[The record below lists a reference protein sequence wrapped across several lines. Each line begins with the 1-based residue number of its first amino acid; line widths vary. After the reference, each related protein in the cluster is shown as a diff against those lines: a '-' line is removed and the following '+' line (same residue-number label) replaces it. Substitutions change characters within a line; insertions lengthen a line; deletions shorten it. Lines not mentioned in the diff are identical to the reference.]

1 MSNKHH
7 IPSLTSG
14 KCRKTT
20 MHFKKHAVQN
30 TTQVIFY
37 PSNHREITATS
48 SLLLINSSKNVTVD
62 TVFARNAFF
71 LLHLAVD
78 YLVCFDRT
86 VSPWCQ
92 SILFLFFCFFLQAP
106 CGFRKAISKTSSLL
120 FFSSFFHFQVITRFP
135 LCFLG
140 DN

>member
-1 MSNKHH
+1 
-7 IPSLTSG
+7 
-14 KCRKTT
+14 

-37 PSNHREITATS
+37 PSNRRKITATS

-62 TVFARNAFF
+62 TVFARNGFF

-92 SILFLFFCFFLQAP
+92 SILVFFLFVLFFYKLLVASERPFLRPAHYCFFL
-106 CGFRKAISKTSSLL
+106 L
-120 FFSSFFHFQVITRFP
+120 FFTFKSSQGSHSASWGIINQLTLKSILKHSVDR
-135 LCFLG
+135 G
-140 DN
+140 